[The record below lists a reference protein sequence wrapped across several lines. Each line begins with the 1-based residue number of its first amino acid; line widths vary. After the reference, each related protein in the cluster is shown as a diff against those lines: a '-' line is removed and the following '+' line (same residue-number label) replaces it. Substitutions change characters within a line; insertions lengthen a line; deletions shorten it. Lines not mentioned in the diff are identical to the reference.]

1 MHPQAV
7 LEVLHDNSCILE
19 ALLRECCGVVGV
31 FLHDLLEHTLELV
44 EFVSEVEETVE
55 IEKSLVNMVSI

>member
-7 LEVLHDNSCILE
+7 LEVLHDNSRIFE
-19 ALLRECCGVVGV
+19 ALLRERCRVVGV